1 MERILDAPV
10 SGCLNFF
17 PFASFANNAYVMGE
31 AALKE
36 AVFILP
42 AAIAVYFSYTF
53 SLPGGQ
59 IFAALEIF

>member
-1 MERILDAPV
+1 
-10 SGCLNFF
+10 
-17 PFASFANNAYVMGE
+17 MGE
-31 AALKE
+31 AALEE

-42 AAIAVYFSYTF
+42 TAIAVYLSYTF